1 MYIYVCVY
9 IYTVHKRLC
18 DIWKQYL
25 YVQKNTKRSRSKIK
39 YAKLTRASEMSRSKV
54 NQLVPFIFPNG
65 KINVNDA
72 N

>member
-1 MYIYVCVY
+1 M
-9 IYTVHKRLC
+9 
-18 DIWKQYL
+18 
-25 YVQKNTKRSRSKIK
+25 KRSRNKIK